1 MTLEIPLDILDL
13 NILGD
18 YKMFDI
24 NIIQLLT
31 LIGLLV
37 LIYLY
42 FFKPKKPFIDEDKIK
57 LELELKIA
65 KSFRESLVTSKE
77 DFLELANEKF
87 KDQSEAASTALATNT
102 VKVERDVK
110 DLKDEMGKLSK
121 SLNTAVGDVKNSGTN
136 LGDHVNNLSNN
147 LQAWNLAM
155 ASNKVRGD
163 LGEEALEQILSDSGL
178 KEGTNYFTQQHNT
191 VDGQLVKPDIVVQLA
206 NGGNLVIDSK
216 FPYDDFR
223 RAVEEEDPAR
233 QEEHYKKHANAVL
246 KHVKELSK
254 KEYFS
259 YLNSSPE
266 YTVLYLNSVIYYY
279 HALRVIPD
287 FVQQANKLGIVVA
300 TPEIV
305 IPLLSGVMQQWKEHK
320 VMADISKVTNEV
332 SMLHDRLSVFIG
344 HLSDVQ
350 KAIAKAGSK
359 VNIAFKSFNRR
370 VLPSI
375 QRIEDLSAES
385 DILKKLN
392 VDSSIEN
399 EKLIE

>member
-1 MTLEIPLDILDL
+1 MLNLEI
-13 NILGD
+13 
-18 YKMFDI
+18 
-24 NIIQLLT
+24 IIEIFI

-37 LIYLY
+37 VIYLY
-42 FFKPKKPFIDEDKIK
+42 FFKPKESSIDEDKFK
-57 LELELKIA
+57 LELEA
-65 KSFRESLVTSKE
+65 KLVESFSKSLNTSKD
-77 DFLELANEKF
+77 DFLKLANEKF
-87 KDQSEAASTALATNT
+87 KDQSEAASIALATNT

-121 SLNTAVGDVKNSGTN
+121 SLGEAVGDVKSSGTN
-136 LGDHVNNLSNN
+136 LGEHVNNLSNN

-191 VDGQLVKPDIVVQLA
+191 VDGQLVKPDIVVELA

-223 RAVEEEDPAR
+223 RAVEEEDPVR

-246 KHVKELSK
+246 KHVKDLSK
-254 KEYFS
+254 KGYFS

-279 HALRVIPD
+279 HALRVIPN
-287 FVQQANKLGIVVA
+287 FVEQARKLNIVVA
-300 TPEIV
+300 TPEIL

-320 VMADISKVTNEV
+320 VMADIGKVTNEV
-332 SMLHDRLSVFIG
+332 SELHSRLKVFMG
-344 HLSDVQ
+344 HLSDVS
-350 KAIAKAGSK
+350 KEIGKAGSK
-359 VNIAFKSFNRR
+359 VNDAFKSFNGR
-370 VLPSI
+370 VLPTI
-375 QRIEDLSAES
+375 QRIEDLSAQS
-385 DILKKLN
+385 DVLDDLK

-399 EKLIE
+399 EKIN